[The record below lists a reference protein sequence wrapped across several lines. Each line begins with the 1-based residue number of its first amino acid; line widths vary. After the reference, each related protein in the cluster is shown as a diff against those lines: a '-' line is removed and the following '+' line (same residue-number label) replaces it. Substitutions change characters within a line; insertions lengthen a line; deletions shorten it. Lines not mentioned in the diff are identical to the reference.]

1 MTLDALDRPNS
12 QIHGGSDGKV
22 SPLKSSAPVLKK
34 KREVS
39 TTKAQRLKG
48 TKNTELLP
56 SLEDFAHD
64 FNENFPSVVF
74 VAEHPE
80 GRAPG

>member
-1 MTLDALDRPNS
+1 VTLDALDRPNS

-39 TTKAQRLKG
+39 TTKAQRHK
-48 TKNTELLP
+48 
-56 SLEDFAHD
+56 
-64 FNENFPSVVF
+64 
-74 VAEHPE
+74 EHRTPTV
-80 GRAPG
+80 PGGFRSRFQ